1 MSLLTEFKS
10 FYRRRLQIPVGPAD
24 LVLDV
29 GSGDKPHWRADVL
42 LDWFPTEAD
51 GAQRSGSAAAKI
63 SRPLF
68 AGDAA
73 HMPFADRAFD
83 YVICSHLLEHVV
95 DPAGVIAELMRVAK
109 AGYIEVPEA
118 SSAKIVDFPT
128 HLWFCRLID
137 GVLDFEPKTAPDFD
151 PEIASYLE
159 RSGLEHDIERV
170 LNSHFDERVIALRWD
185 GEIPHSVRGP
195 VDPAMLASAA
205 NASVV
210 HQGKTALVA
219 SLFTNAAALV
229 DRRHRRV
236 VTWNEVVRPDFQQA
250 VDHELVARMYRV
262 DDIVAAG

>member
-1 MSLLTEFKS
+1 VPLLTEFKS
-10 FYRRRLQIPVGPAD
+10 FYRRRLQIPVGPTD

-51 GAQRSGSAAAKI
+51 GAQRSGAAAAKI

-73 HMPFADRAFD
+73 QMPFADQAFD

-95 DPAGVIAELMRVAK
+95 DPAGVIAELMRVGK

-137 GVLDFEPKTAPDFD
+137 GVLDFEPKSGPSFD

-159 RSGLEHDIERV
+159 RSGLEHDIERL
-170 LNSHFDERVIALRWD
+170 LNSRFDDRVISLRWSGD
-185 GEIPHSVRGP
+185 IPHSVRGSAN
-195 VDPAMLASAA
+195 PAMLASAA
-205 NASVV
+205 AASVV
-210 HQGKTALVA
+210 HQSNTALVA
-219 SLFTNAAALV
+219 SVFTTSAALI
-229 DRRHRRV
+229 DRRHHRV
-236 VTWNEVVRPDFQQA
+236 VRWNEIVKP
-250 VDHELVARMYRV
+250 ELRVADDQVLTARMYRV
-262 DDIVAAG
+262 EEPGDVN